1 MTLAYRWTLL
11 GVVALIALQ
20 FVWHGWLAPPRGPGW
35 FAACIAS
42 LPLLAALA
50 LFLPGGRK
58 AAVSAGMIALLYF
71 VHGIMEAWADRTV
84 WPLGL
89 AEAGLATWVVF
100 CSSWDG
106 LQARLAARRK
116 PPAAPV

>member
-1 MTLAYRWTLL
+1 MTLAHRWTAL

-20 FVWHGWLAPPRGPGW
+20 FVWHAWLAPP
-35 FAACIAS
+35 AALAWAVAIGYS

-50 LFLPGGRK
+50 LFLPRGKG

-71 VHGIMEAWADRTV
+71 VHGIMEAWADRSV

-89 AEAGLATWVVF
+89 AEAGLATWVVV

-106 LQARLAARRK
+106 MRARFRRK
-116 PPAAPV
+116 APAPPSL